1 MSYNSSKSK
10 HVLQTYHCTFREEEM
25 QNTDTKKEF
34 CLLLLAQLKMKMD
47 CAAAGSEIQDD
58 GTDKLT
64 PTLLIGHLSALGEPQ

>member
-1 MSYNSSKSK
+1 
-10 HVLQTYHCTFREEEM
+10 M